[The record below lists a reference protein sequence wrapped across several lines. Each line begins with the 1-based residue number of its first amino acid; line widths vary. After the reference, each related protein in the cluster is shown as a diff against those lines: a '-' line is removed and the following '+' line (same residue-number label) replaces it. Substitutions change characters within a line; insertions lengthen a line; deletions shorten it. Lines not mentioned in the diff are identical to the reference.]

1 MTDPVPARLW
11 HWRPASHAAVLAWWA
26 LSLVVAWGAAL
37 VVGAVVG
44 LVVYLGTGHSQM
56 FVDLDALFYGV
67 GAFVAVGYLLLL
79 AGSVLLARRYVPPES
94 RSPGWVGSLVALLVA
109 GVVLALVAVARVD
122 QLLLVAT
129 ATVLAVAVPSLVVAR
144 VPREQPEQ
152 REP

>member
-1 MTDPVPARLW
+1 
-11 HWRPASHAAVLAWWA
+11 
-26 LSLVVAWGAAL
+26 
-37 VVGAVVG
+37 
-44 LVVYLGTGHSQM
+44 
-56 FVDLDALFYGV
+56 
-67 GAFVAVGYLLLL
+67 
-79 AGSVLLARRYVPPES
+79 
-94 RSPGWVGSLVALLVA
+94 VALLVA